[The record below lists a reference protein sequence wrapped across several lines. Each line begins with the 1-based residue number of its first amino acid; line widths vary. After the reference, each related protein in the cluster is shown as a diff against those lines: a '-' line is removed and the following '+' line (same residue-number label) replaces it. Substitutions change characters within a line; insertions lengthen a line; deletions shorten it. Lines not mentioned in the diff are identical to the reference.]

1 LFEDNVKKWGGDHA
15 INPSRAPGVLL
26 MNRKF
31 RAANA
36 SLVDLAPTILSVFAV
51 PKGPAMEGRSLLDVD
66 GYDAPPSVEGLQ
78 SSVTQMATEEV
89 SDGLSEEDEETI
101 RERLRG
107 LGYIE

>member
-1 LFEDNVKKWGGDHA
+1 
-15 INPSRAPGVLL
+15 
-26 MNRKF
+26 MNQKF

-36 SLVDLAPTILSVFAV
+36 GLVDLAPTILSVFGV

-66 GYDAPPSVEGLQ
+66 GYDAPPSAQELQ
-78 SSVTQMATEEV
+78 SPVTQMATEDV